1 MTCPRKLAETLLW
14 IKLVSENVPQVF
26 GRLYGSENDPRITAK
41 GEPEKFVLRI
51 TPAKLSDTGVY
62 YCVRTL
68 QQKLIFLRG
77 THLKV
82 EGKYIKASI
91 VIYIKFPDLNI

>member
-1 MTCPRKLAETLLW
+1 MRIKKIPLLLFR
-14 IKLVSENVPQVF
+14 ISGNVPQVF
-26 GRLYGSENDPRITAK
+26 RRTNGFKDDRCITAIEES
-41 GEPEKFVLRI
+41 GIFALRI
-51 TPAKLSDTGVY
+51 TQAKLSDTGVY
-62 YCVRTL
+62 YCVKPS
-68 QQKLIFLRG
+68 QQQLIFLKG

>member
-41 GEPEKFVLRI
+41 RESEKFVLRI
-51 TPAKLSDTGVY
+51 TQAKLSDTGVY
-62 YCVRTL
+62 YCVRTS
-68 QQKLIFLRG
+68 QQQLIFLKR
-77 THLKV
+77 TYLKV